1 MVSIALYI
9 DVPFTTF
16 RQSHAREY
24 GKTYPVP
31 PPSTVYGMLLSLVG
45 EIDVNKHC
53 GVRLAI
59 AMLSQPQKSIVL
71 RQLRRFKVKDIH
83 DARNTVP
90 EHQEILSNTKFMVW
104 VASGN
109 DKAQPTLT
117 GRIEQALTNPSSNKR
132 FGCLFLGESN
142 DLVNVVKLVSDD
154 YRLEARQ
161 WLIQDNTG
169 ELTLP
174 YWVDHVGS
182 KGTRRQRYTLRE
194 ISTQSPPELSWTI
207 ISSPNLQGS
216 LDGKETEW

>member
-1 MVSIALYI
+1 MGAIALYI
-9 DVPFTTF
+9 DVPFATF
-16 RQSHAREY
+16 RQSYAREY

-45 EIDVNKHC
+45 ETDTYRHC
-53 GVRLAI
+53 GVKLAI
-59 AMLSQPQKSIVL
+59 AMLSKPQKSVVL
-71 RQLRRFKVKDIH
+71 RRLRRFKVKDIN

-104 VASGN
+104 VAPGN
-109 DKAQPTLT
+109 DEVQPTLT
-117 GRIEQALTNPSSNKR
+117 QRIEQALTNPSSNKR

-154 YRLEARQ
+154 YQLEARQ

-174 YWVDHVGS
+174 YWVDHIGS
-182 KGTRRQRYTLRE
+182 KGTRRQRYMLRE
-194 ISTQSPPELSWTI
+194 TSAQSPPELSWTI
-207 ISSPNLQGS
+207 IQASAYKDL
-216 LDGKETEW
+216 